1 MRPRR
6 HGGEV
11 ADSRK
16 NIVRHYHGWG
26 SRGINL
32 SARNDSPKSG
42 GRRKRGADGG
52 GGVVRM
58 GRALVRASG
67 KSHLDPFEPTW
78 RGHARDQ
85 DSRAR
90 KKNVVVTMMGLVKG
104 EQSAAFCHRPL
115 GARAA
120 DGGAQQARPLGAA
133 RRPRLCSTTGSIRAR
148 AFSSSDDPT
157 GTATAWR

>member
-1 MRPRR
+1 VEVLEKMRPRR

-90 KKNVVVTMMGLVKG
+90 KKRRGHDDGAG
-104 EQSAAFCHRPL
+104 E
-115 GARAA
+115 
-120 DGGAQQARPLGAA
+120 GGAKRCVLPPSS
-133 RRPRLCSTTGSIRAR
+133 RRAR
-148 AFSSSDDPT
+148 SRWWSSAGSTVGCCSSSQT
-157 GTATAWR
+157 LLNHGKYQG

>member
-1 MRPRR
+1 MTALRVEGDENAARTAVVVSSEWAERLCAPAARATSTR
-6 HGGEV
+6 SSQPGG
-11 ADSRK
+11 AT
-16 NIVRHYHGWG
+16 
-26 SRGINL
+26 
-32 SARNDSPKSG
+32 
-42 GRRKRGADGG
+42 
-52 GGVVRM
+52 
-58 GRALVRASG
+58 RAIKTR
-67 KSHLDPFEPTW
+67 E
-78 RGHARDQ
+78 RE
-85 DSRAR
+85 
-90 KKNVVVTMMGLVKG
+90 KNVVVTMMGLVKG